1 MSRCQTKVHIL
12 DIHQNPNDNCIV
24 GHHIQPVLSAM
35 FVDMEDTF
43 AKSLAGKTLADCIT
57 DIKKECNNRRTHMKT
72 VEIIF
77 SPTGGTGKVAIRC
90 LLQCLRSEVVRRK
103 LPSRD

>member
-1 MSRCQTKVHIL
+1 
-12 DIHQNPNDNCIV
+12 
-24 GHHIQPVLSAM
+24 
-35 FVDMEDTF
+35 
-43 AKSLAGKTLADCIT
+43 
-57 DIKKECNNRRTHMKT
+57 MKT